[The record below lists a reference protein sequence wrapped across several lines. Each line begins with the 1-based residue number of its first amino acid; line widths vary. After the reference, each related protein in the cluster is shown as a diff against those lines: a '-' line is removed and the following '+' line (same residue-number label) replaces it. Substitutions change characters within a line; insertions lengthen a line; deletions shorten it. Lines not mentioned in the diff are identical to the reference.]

1 VYGKKITITSGIK
14 HNKKIGIAMRKYMSA
29 LLLVCCLNSTAQQD
43 TAIERIKK
51 NIAKAA
57 DIGAKLDALNELA
70 NKYNLEKPKD
80 CQETIDKMIYEAEAS
95 RNREMMARSRRFAA
109 NLYAASF
116 GLKEHAEKSKIYA
129 EQALAICQKEGG
141 MLKEKVLCHLLM
153 GRVLRNN
160 NKFAEARKFNEQ
172 AISYAADTE
181 DDSLKVITRLGY
193 GRTLLNEGEK
203 LEAFK
208 NYLAAQTIA
217 EKSKHQ
223 NKDWLQVSVNNSIS
237 SFYSSIEDYD
247 KAIDYQ
253 YKYLAYSQKKGNNY
267 DMLSTYAGIGS
278 LYMAAKKNDAARK
291 TYEELIRLADSL
303 HQEDFVIAGQAG
315 IVNVLLE
322 EKSGTQSLQYLRAH
336 PEIRNVFE
344 KYNLMY
350 QLDFGMGQVFTT
362 IGQYDSAAY
371 YFDKSLPLMEQNS
384 NAAVLPNVYLQYGKQ
399 LFESG
404 NYTKATTYLQK
415 ARVINDSTGSLHS
428 NLEIY
433 EMLDSCYLQ
442 TGDFKNALLYSNLH
456 KKLKAEI
463 DEKSKAKDILALE
476 IDAENKRKERVQK
489 EEEEATKR
497 RHSLQYMG
505 IVIGIITLFIVLMML
520 GLFKVPIKWI
530 RMMGF
535 ISFIFLF
542 EFIIFLADTWI
553 HHATHGEPLK
563 VMGIKVVL
571 IAMLLPLHHF
581 LEHKVIHYLT
591 HKWHIPPVE
600 TQV

>member
-1 VYGKKITITSGIK
+1 
-14 HNKKIGIAMRKYMSA
+14 MRKYVTT
-29 LLLVCCLNSTAQQD
+29 LLLFCCVHCIAQQD
-43 TAIERIKK
+43 TAVERIKK
-51 NIAKAA
+51 KVANAV
-57 DIGAKLDALNELA
+57 DIGGKLDALSELA
-70 NKYNLEKPKD
+70 NKYNLEKPKE

-109 NLYAASF
+109 NVYASSF
-116 GLKEHAEKSKIYA
+116 GLKEHAEKSKRYA
-129 EQALAICQKEGG
+129 EQALAICQKEAG
-141 MLKEKVLCHLLM
+141 MVKEKVLCHLLM
-153 GRVLRNN
+153 ARVLRNN
-160 NKFAEARKFNEQ
+160 NKFAEAKKFNEQ
-172 AISYAADTE
+172 AVGYAADAE
-181 DDSLKVITRLGY
+181 DDSLIVITRLGY

-208 NYLAAQTIA
+208 NYLVAQTIA
-217 EKSKHQ
+217 EKSKHPHK
-223 NKDWLQVSVNNSIS
+223 NWLQVSVSNSLS

-253 YKYLAYSQKKGNNY
+253 YKFLAYSKKEGNNY
-267 DMLSTYAGIGS
+267 DMLGTYAAIGG
-278 LYMAAKKNDAARK
+278 LYLAAKKNDAARK
-291 TYEELIRLADSL
+291 TYEELIRIADSL

-322 EKSGTQSLQYLRAH
+322 EKNGTQSLQYLRAH
-336 PEIRNVFE
+336 PEIRKAFE
-344 KYNLMY
+344 KYNVLY
-350 QLDFGMGQVFTT
+350 QLDFGLGQVFTT

-371 YFDKSLPLMEQNS
+371 YFDRSLPLMEQNAS
-384 NAAVLPNVYLQYGKQ
+384 AAMLPNVYLQYGKQ

-404 NYTKATTYLQK
+404 NYLKATTYLQK
-415 ARVINDSTGSLHS
+415 ARAMNDSTGSVKS

-442 TGDFKNALLYSNLH
+442 SGDFKNALLYSNLH
-456 KKLKAEI
+456 KKLKAEL

-476 IDAENKRKERVQK
+476 IEAENKRKERIQQ

-505 IVIGIITLFIVLMML
+505 IVIGIITLFIILVML

-530 RMMGF
+530 RVMGF

-591 HKWHIPPVE
+591 HKWHKPPVAPQE
-600 TQV
+600 VTANNVVNN